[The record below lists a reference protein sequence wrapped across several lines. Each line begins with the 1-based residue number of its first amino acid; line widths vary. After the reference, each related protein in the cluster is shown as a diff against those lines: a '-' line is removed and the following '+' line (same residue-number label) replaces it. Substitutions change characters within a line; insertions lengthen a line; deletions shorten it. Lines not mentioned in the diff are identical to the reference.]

1 MDRPALA
8 VGIAAGGYGA
18 PMKIMKTAATIGLAK
33 KVYDEARKPENQARI
48 RQALEQLRQRRAR
61 R

>member
-1 MDRPALA
+1 
-8 VGIAAGGYGA
+8 
-18 PMKIMKTAATIGLAK
+18 MKIMRTVATLGIAK

-48 RQALEQLRQRRAR
+48 RQAVEQLRQRRAR

>member
-1 MDRPALA
+1 MP
-8 VGIAAGGYGA
+8 VGIAAGGYGV

-48 RQALEQLRQRRAR
+48 RQAVEQLRQRRAR